1 MEQALAAILDE
12 AAARAQEEDRLA
24 EEAAERGGEPL
35 GFIEEEEEAEQASS
49 GGSKGAVACHM
60 DILLLC
66 GQPLLVAVQNQ
77 MSSRT
82 KRDTM
87 LCTCG
92 CKH

>member
-49 GGSKGAVACHM
+49 GESKGAVACHM
-60 DILLLC
+60 YIFLLYV
-66 GQPLLVAVQNQ
+66 QPLLVAVQNQ